1 MTMLRCLI
9 FLFVALRS
17 GQRALSFTPSHII
30 NALRS
35 TSGPSSKSP
44 LYLGDFFNFG
54 KPKEGSSGTDANS
67 GATTATDSEE
77 ENEGYY
83 DEDDPVEKIF
93 GFFFGKK
100 EQAPLGYVWS
110 LGHQHSD

>member
-1 MTMLRCLI
+1 MIMTMLRCLI

-17 GQRALSFTPSHII
+17 GQRAISFTPPRFV
-30 NALRS
+30 NTLRP
-35 TSGPSSKSP
+35 TSGSS
-44 LYLGDFFNFG
+44 LLGDFFNFG
-54 KPKEGSSGTDANS
+54 KPKEGGTDANT

-100 EQAPLGYVWS
+100 EQAPLGYVWF

>member
-1 MTMLRCLI
+1 MTMLRRLI
-9 FLFVALRS
+9 FLFAALRS
-17 GQRALSFTPSHII
+17 GQRAISFTTPRFG
-30 NALRS
+30 NTPRP

-44 LYLGDFFNFG
+44 LLGDFFNFG

-67 GATTATDSEE
+67 EEE